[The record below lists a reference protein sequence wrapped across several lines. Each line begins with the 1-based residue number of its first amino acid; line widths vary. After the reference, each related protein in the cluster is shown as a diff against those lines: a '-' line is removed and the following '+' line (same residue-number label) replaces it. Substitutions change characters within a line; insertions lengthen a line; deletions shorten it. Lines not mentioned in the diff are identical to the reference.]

1 MTNVRVVRF
10 AKPCGAEIA
19 KGKRSF
25 GNASSS
31 CFAAASG
38 AGRDLTYVSLASWS
52 RWTALQQRTLD
63 AHYEFF
69 GESGMLTARDIMTE
83 GVITI
88 LPSCTIQ
95 EAIDLLLAENISGLP
110 VVDESN
116 QLVGIVTE
124 FALLAVAYDEHVLGD
139 AVSLHMT
146 TDLLTIDADDPI
158 RKVADLCI
166 VHRVR
171 RVPVM
176 SNGRLA
182 GLISRRDVL
191 KAVYQSTKRPAL
203 AR

>member
-1 MTNVRVVRF
+1 
-10 AKPCGAEIA
+10 
-19 KGKRSF
+19 
-25 GNASSS
+25 
-31 CFAAASG
+31 
-38 AGRDLTYVSLASWS
+38 
-52 RWTALQQRTLD
+52 
-63 AHYEFF
+63 
-69 GESGMLTARDIMTE
+69 MLTARDIMTE

-116 QLVGIVTE
+116 RLVGIVTE
-124 FALLAVAYDEHVLGD
+124 FALLAVAYDEHVLAD

-146 TDLLTIDADDPI
+146 TDLLTVDADDPI

-176 SNGRLA
+176 RNGRLA

-191 KAVYQSTKRPAL
+191 KAVYRSAPVGSTR
-203 AR
+203 

>member
-1 MTNVRVVRF
+1 MF
-10 AKPCGAEIA
+10 HLPQGAVGLLSNIA
-19 KGKRSF
+19 
-25 GNASSS
+25 
-31 CFAAASG
+31 
-38 AGRDLTYVSLASWS
+38 Y
-52 RWTALQQRTLD
+52 WTRI
-63 AHYEFF
+63 YEFF
-69 GESGMLTARDIMTE
+69 GESRMLTARDIMTE

-116 QLVGIVTE
+116 RLVGIVTE

-146 TDLLTIDADDPI
+146 TDLLTIDVSDPI

-203 AR
+203 AT